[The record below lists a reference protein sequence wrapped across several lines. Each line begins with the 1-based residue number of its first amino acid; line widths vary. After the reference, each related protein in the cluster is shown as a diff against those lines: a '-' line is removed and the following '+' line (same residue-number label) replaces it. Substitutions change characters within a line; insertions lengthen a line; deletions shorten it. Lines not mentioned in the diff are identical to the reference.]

1 MPDCHLIS
9 YEPHG
14 NTFLSLRFSCVILF
28 LVFCHTA
35 SAEFGEMA
43 SDSQLSTSYEKS
55 SSSPVPLKDLL
66 VDSVSREE
74 YKIQPDDLLTIEVFK
89 VEELSSKQRVN
100 SSGNVILPLIG
111 QVKLA
116 GLSTVEAEEVIA
128 NKLRESLLQDPQ
140 VNVYIE
146 EYASQRVTVTGSV
159 KQPGVYPIKGPIT
172 LVQAIAM
179 AQGTNPVANPE
190 EILLFRTSEDGKPII
205 YLINLKEIE
214 RGEKVDPRVQPDDRI
229 VVPESGTKSVI
240 KSITDTL
247 RGFIRFW

>member
-1 MPDCHLIS
+1 M
-9 YEPHG
+9 
-14 NTFLSLRFSCVILF
+14 
-28 LVFCHTA
+28 
-35 SAEFGEMA
+35 
-43 SDSQLSTSYEKS
+43 
-55 SSSPVPLKDLL
+55 
-66 VDSVSREE
+66 
-74 YKIQPDDLLTIEVFK
+74 TIEVFK